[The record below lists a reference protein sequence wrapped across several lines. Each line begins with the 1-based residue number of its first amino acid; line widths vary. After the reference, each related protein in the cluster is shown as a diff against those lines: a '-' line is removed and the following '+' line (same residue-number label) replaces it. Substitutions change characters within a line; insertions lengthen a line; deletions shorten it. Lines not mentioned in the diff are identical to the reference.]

1 MADELARGE
10 GWAAATGPEA
20 LGEGYGF
27 WKVRQALGV
36 TEFGVNLITMPPAY
50 NEGRRHYHER
60 QQELYFVHRGT
71 LSIEF
76 GDGTRQEIRPGGAV
90 RVDAETVREVSNPSQ
105 TEDVQY
111 LAIGAEGGYV
121 GRDGRRPSGD

>member
-10 GWAAATGPEA
+10 GWAAATGPGA

-27 WKVRQALGV
+27 RKVRQELGV
-36 TEFGVNLITMPPAY
+36 TEFGVNLITMPPGY
-50 NEGRRHYHER
+50 HEGRRHYHER

-71 LSIEF
+71 LAIEF
-76 GDGTRQEIRPGGAV
+76 GDGTRQEIREGGAV
-90 RVDAETVREVSNPSQ
+90 RIDAATVREVSNPSE

-111 LAIGAEGGYV
+111 LAVGAEGGYV
-121 GRDGRRPSGD
+121 GRDGRPPEN